1 VKRVRRSLLFV
12 PGGIP
17 RFLEKGL
24 ASEADGLIFDL
35 EDAVAAH
42 RKAEVRDWVRNTLLE
57 SEFGRKE
64 TIVRINELGTE
75 FGHQDIIA
83 IVEGRPDTL
92 LLPKVNK
99 AEDVITADAVI
110 TAAERRAGLE
120 PGSVGLLALMEMPEG
135 IENAMSIARSCT
147 RLTGLCFGAGD
158 FTRETHAVIT
168 ESRIELY
175 YALSRILCAARAA
188 GIDAIDSPCVSVRD
202 QVANEREALQA
213 LRLGYDGKQA
223 VHPDQLAAI
232 NTAFTPSAEQIAFWV
247 RAVDAFRESEEAGRG
262 ATTLDGK
269 LIEMPH
275 VEMAARVLSIA
286 EVVGI
291 LTDEQKGKLD
301 WARAAL
307 LSWAKARG
315 R

>member
-1 VKRVRRSLLFV
+1 MLV

-17 RFLEKGL
+17 RFMEKGL
-24 ASEADGLIFDL
+24 GCDADGLIIDP
-35 EDAVAAH
+35 EGAVAAH
-42 RKAEVRDWVRNTLLE
+42 RKAEVRDWVRNALLQND
-57 SEFGRKE
+57 FGRKE
-64 TIVRINELGTE
+64 KIVRINELGTE
-75 FGHQDIIA
+75 FGHLDIMT

-92 LLPKVNK
+92 LLPKVNTP
-99 AEDVITADAVI
+99 ENVLTADAVI

-120 PGSVGLLALMEMPEG
+120 PGTVGLLALMEMPEG
-135 IENAMSIARSCT
+135 IENAMSIAMSCK

-158 FTRETHAVIT
+158 FTRETHATIT

-188 GIDAIDSPCVSVRD
+188 GIDALDSPCINVRD
-202 QVANEREALQA
+202 QVANEREAVQA
-213 LRLGYDGKQA
+213 MRLGYDGKQA
-223 VHPDQLAAI
+223 VHPDQVAAI
-232 NTAFTPSAEQIAFWV
+232 NRVFTPSTEQIQFWV
-247 RAVDAFRESEEAGRG
+247 RAVQAYKESEQAGRG
-262 ATTLDGK
+262 ATTVDGH

-286 EVVGI
+286 EVVGA
-291 LTDEQKGKLD
+291 LSDSDKEVLA

-307 LSWAKARG
+307 LSWASARG

>member
-1 VKRVRRSLLFV
+1 MFV

-17 RFLEKGL
+17 RFMEKGL
-24 ASEADGLIFDL
+24 GCDADGLIIDL

-42 RKAEVRDWVRNTLLE
+42 RKAEVRDWVRNALLQND
-57 SEFGRKE
+57 FGRKE
-64 TIVRINELGTE
+64 KIVRINELGTE
-75 FGHQDIIA
+75 FGHLDIMT

-92 LLPKVNK
+92 LLPKVNTP
-99 AEDVITADAVI
+99 ENVLTADAVI

-120 PGSVGLLALMEMPEG
+120 PGTVGLLALMEMPEG
-135 IENAMSIARSCT
+135 IENAMSIAMSCK

-158 FTRETHAVIT
+158 FTRETHATIT

-188 GIDAIDSPCVSVRD
+188 GIDALDSPCINVRD
-202 QVANEREALQA
+202 QVANEREAVQA
-213 LRLGYDGKQA
+213 MRLGYDGKQA
-223 VHPDQLAAI
+223 VHPDQVAAI
-232 NTAFTPSAEQIAFWV
+232 NRVFTPSTEQIQFWV
-247 RAVDAFRESEEAGRG
+247 RAVQAYKESEQAGRG
-262 ATTLDGK
+262 ATTVDGH

-286 EVVGI
+286 EVVGA
-291 LTDEQKGKLD
+291 LSDSDKEVLA

-307 LSWAKARG
+307 LSWASARG